1 MNTSLPKVAWD
12 ELPRTVVEVEHFT
25 IPVRDGTLLAGRR
38 WLPADAERDPVP
50 AVLEYIP
57 YRKRDK
63 TALRDGLSHPYV
75 AGHGYACVRVD
86 LRGSG
91 DSQGVLR
98 DEYLQQELDDGLDV
112 IAWLAEQPWCD
123 GRVGMIGKSWGG
135 FNGLQLA
142 ALQPEP
148 LEAVITVCSTDDR
161 YADDIHYMGGCL
173 LGDNL
178 SWAAAMFANT
188 SCPPDPVLV
197 GDDWRA
203 MWHERLEGS
212 GLWLETWLQHQHRD
226 DYWKHGS
233 VSEDLSAVRVPV
245 FAVSG
250 WADGYS
256 NSVFRLLAD
265 LDDDVPRRG
274 LIGPWSHKY
283 PHLGVPGPAIG
294 FLQECVR
301 WWDRWLKG
309 VDNGIESEPQLR
321 AWMQDPVEPA
331 LDIRER
337 PGRWVAEPSWPSP
350 HIEHRV
356 LGLGDAGLFV
366 DIDQAPNDARE
377 RTITSPLSLGLYAGK
392 WCSFTATPDLPVD
405 QREEDGGSLN
415 FDSPVVDEAFE
426 LLGAAVVELELT
438 VDQPVAMV
446 AVRLSDRFPDGRINR
461 ITYGLKNLCHR
472 DSHEHPEPLVPGETY
487 RVRVQLNEVAHHVAA
502 GHRLRL
508 EVSTSYWPVAW
519 PAPRPV
525 RLTID
530 PAASRLVLPL
540 RAPRPEFDAA
550 LRAFDPPVASEPP
563 VVSQLVERDYGWQV
577 IRDLVSGE
585 TTVETRKDEG
595 TFRLEDIDLSLHS
608 RTDEHY
614 RYVNDDPASV
624 RAEVHGVRS
633 FTRGTWQVET
643 TTTTILTCTEDH
655 FRIQATLDAY
665 EGETRVFAR
674 SWDTT
679 VPRRLL

>member
-1 MNTSLPKVAWD
+1 MNTSLDRLAWD
-12 ELPRTVVEVEHFT
+12 ALPREIEEVEHFT
-25 IPVRDGTLLAGRR
+25 IPLADGTLLAARR
-38 WLPADAERDPVP
+38 WLPTDASSDPVP

-91 DSQGVLR
+91 DSQGVLV
-98 DEYLQQELDDGLDV
+98 DEYLQQELDDGLEV
-112 IAWLAEQPWCD
+112 IAWLATQPWCD

-148 LEAVITVCSTDDR
+148 LRAIITVCSTDDR

-188 SCPPDPVLV
+188 SCPPDPLLV
-197 GDDWRA
+197 GDDWRT

-212 GLWLETWLQHQHRD
+212 GLWLETWLRHQHRD
-226 DYWKHGS
+226 AYWQHGS
-233 VSEDLSAVRVPV
+233 VAEDLSAVRIPV

-256 NSVFRLLAD
+256 NSVFRLLAN
-265 LDDDVPRRG
+265 LDEHLPRRG

-301 WWDRWLKG
+301 WWDRWLKDL
-309 VDNGIESEPQLR
+309 DNGIEAEPQLR
-321 AWMQDPVEPA
+321 VWMQDPVEPA

-337 PGRWVAEPSWPSP
+337 PGRWVAEESWPSP
-350 HIEHRV
+350 HITERV
-356 LGLGDAGLFV
+356 LGLGDAGLFT
-366 DIDQAPNDARE
+366 DIDAAPNDARE

-415 FDSPVVDEAFE
+415 FDSPVIDEAFE
-426 LLGAAVVELELT
+426 LLGAPVVELELT
-438 VDQPVAMV
+438 VDQPVAMI
-446 AVRLSDRFPDGRINR
+446 AVRLSDRLPDGRINR
-461 ITYGLKNLCHR
+461 VTYGLLNLCHR
-472 DSHEHPEPLVPGETY
+472 DSHETPEPLVPGRTY
-487 RVRVQLNEVAHHVAA
+487 RVRVRLNELAHHVAA

-508 EVSTSYWPVAW
+508 QISTSYWPVAW

-530 PAASRLVLPL
+530 PAASQLTLPI
-540 RAPRPEFDAA
+540 RAPRPEQDDH
-550 LRAFDPPVASEPP
+550 LRPFEPPVASEPP
-563 VVSQLVERDYGWQV
+563 AVSQLVERDYGWQV
-577 IRDLVSGE
+577 IRDLVTGE

-595 TFRLEDIDLSLHS
+595 TFRLESIGLQVRS
-608 RTDEHY
+608 RTDERY
-614 RYVNDDPASV
+614 RYLEDDPTSV
-624 RAEVHGVRS
+624 RGEVHAVRG
-633 FTRGTWQVET
+633 FTRGSWQVET
-643 TTTTILTCTEDH
+643 ISDTILSCTEDV

-665 EGETRVFAR
+665 EGETRVFAG
-674 SWDTT
+674 SWDAT
-679 VPRRLL
+679 VPRHLL